1 MTVKLAK
8 LFGSSSSSK
17 SSNNGANIATNS
29 VSVSNNDSSI
39 THHNLQQQA
48 PPLPP
53 PNANMKLI
61 KYYDHHHH
69 HHQHQPAAMTI
80 YGRAYECSQMVVD
93 VGEDEEEEEPY
104 DDYDDNMS
112 LSSACMQR
120 NHPYNNSQRPLLGD
134 RRTTLAKKKGATTV
148 AAATSSPMAGIPLPA
163 PPLPPQRSH
172 IGGTYVSPYVQQ
184 QKRDSVKGLHGFN
197 DFDTLSQQ
205 YNQHLQSSPHIGYPY
220 GSPPSPTAQSSDFCF
235 DNSNSNINSSSRQR
249 EQSFKAVSSSS
260 STDTTK
266 SNCSSN
272 SAANGSPP
280 RYGNVPYPDLDSQSH
295 QQQQQHQQQHQHQT
309 SSRFE
314 DDFCTR
320 RNLDFVGTGSN
331 VTAPAAVAAAA
342 AAAGPGP
349 FIFGISHEQQQ
360 TDYGR
365 QRCSNSSSNSNGN
378 GNGNGNGNSNSN
390 NNNLNQP
397 VINATPIKE
406 HNALCEIGVVV
417 GVIVAIVKSSHSQKP
432 QYQHHNENGN
442 EDVAATESAEAE
454 AASASA
460 SASADENVDQQSLSN
475 TSADSGKGAKFLLR
489 KRKSKK
495 TPAAAAAAATTTT
508 KTVATNGDQT
518 GKADT
523 QPSIK
528 CVLVGDGA
536 VGKTNL
542 ILSYLENRFNPE
554 HVPTASDIYNA
565 EVNVNESPVHLT
577 LCDTAGQD
585 TLDPLREL
593 SYPDSDVFLL
603 CFSVVKPETFGAIK
617 SKWAPKFAKTK
628 AALILVGT
636 QADLRSNLNVLN
648 KLQTNGEKPI
658 SYADAWDLA
667 TTIGAKYI
675 ETSSATQDKVKDVF
689 DTAIWEGLVPTTLP
703 PTPSFWRKLF
713 CLA

>member
-8 LFGSSSSSK
+8 LFGSG
-17 SSNNGANIATNS
+17 SSNKSKANSGSGSGSNASNALPLNGHGHGHGQNMQ
-29 VSVSNNDSSI
+29 
-39 THHNLQQQA
+39 LPA
-48 PPLPP
+48 PSLPLPANG
-53 PNANMKLI
+53 NAKLI
-61 KYYDHHHH
+61 KYCD
-69 HHQHQPAAMTI
+69 HQHDRQRPAAMTI
-80 YGRAYECSQMVVD
+80 YGHAYECNQMEV
-93 VGEDEEEEEPY
+93 ELEN
-104 DDYDDNMS
+104 DYDDNMS
-112 LSSACMQR
+112 LSSAYMQR
-120 NHPYNNSQRPLLGD
+120 NHPYNNSQRPLLGE
-134 RRTTLAKKKGATTV
+134 RRPQLQLTKAAGKKKTGTG
-148 AAATSSPMAGIPLPA
+148 SPMAGIPLPA
-163 PPLPPQRSH
+163 PPLPPQRNINGASASASDA
-172 IGGTYVSPYVQQ
+172 YVSPYVQQ
-184 QKRDSVKGLHGFN
+184 QKRDSAKGLHGFN
-197 DFDTLSQQ
+197 DFDALSQQ
-205 YNQHLQSSPHIGYPY
+205 YNQHLQSPHIGYPY
-220 GSPPSPTAQSSDFCF
+220 GSPPSPTAQSRDFCF
-235 DNSNSNINSSSRQR
+235 DGER
-249 EQSFKAVSSSS
+249 EKSFKPVSSTSS
-260 STDTTK
+260 STATTK
-266 SNCSSN
+266 SNCSSS

-280 RYGNVPYPDLDSQSH
+280 TNACYHPSDSGNYLDA
-295 QQQQQHQQQHQHQT
+295 QHTATAQLMLH

-320 RNLDFVGTGSN
+320 RNVDFLTDTERSGLNSNTNLNPHPHPHPQPVG
-331 VTAPAAVAAAA
+331 
-342 AAAGPGP
+342 GPTTGP

-360 TDYGR
+360 TDYGHR
-365 QRCSNSSSNSNGN
+365 SSCSIDSITKTNIKSNSNSSNSNSSSNRTS
-378 GNGNGNGNSNSN
+378 SN
-390 NNNLNQP
+390 NNNLYQP

-406 HNALCEIGVVV
+406 HNAL
-417 GVIVAIVKSSHSQKP
+417 
-432 QYQHHNENGN
+432 
-442 EDVAATESAEAE
+442 
-454 AASASA
+454 
-460 SASADENVDQQSLSN
+460 QQSLSD

-495 TPAAAAAAATTTT
+495 TTESPSVALAAAAAA
-508 KTVATNGDQT
+508 NGEH
-518 GKADT
+518 KAKRGT
-523 QPSIK
+523 QPSVK

-554 HVPTASDIYNA
+554 HVPTASDIYNV

-636 QADLRSNLNVLN
+636 QADLRSDLNVLN
-648 KLQTNGEKPI
+648 KSQTNGEKPI

-703 PTPSFWRKLF
+703 PTPPFWKKLF

>member
-406 HNALCEIGVVV
+406 HNAL
-417 GVIVAIVKSSHSQKP
+417 
-432 QYQHHNENGN
+432 
-442 EDVAATESAEAE
+442 
-454 AASASA
+454 
-460 SASADENVDQQSLSN
+460 QQSLSN